1 MTAQTENVPYQYVT
15 EVPRL
20 RAFVVLCKAVITGHI
35 HVNIIREN
43 LVHNIDVGG
52 EDGSAL
58 FRISCG
64 ISDEHVESLLHQY
77 MLLATGGRG
86 RGPDDLAH

>member
-20 RAFVVLCKAVITGHI
+20 LSFFVMCKAVITGRI

-43 LVHNIDVGG
+43 LVHTIDVGG

-64 ISDEHVESLLHQY
+64 ISDEHIESLLHQY
-77 MLLATGGRG
+77 MLMATGGMDL
-86 RGPDDLAH
+86 GPDDLVH